1 MDFCGSIYKYYVTD
15 RLTCRKF
22 NDSEKFFRPYQPA
35 RTAQAGMGRYFMLMH
50 LADVL
55 LGFCRMTSYMCLRV
69 VRIVALNAS
78 LVFKGYMK
86 GIVLTVH

>member
-22 NDSEKFFRPYQPA
+22 NDSEKFFRPYLP
-35 RTAQAGMGRYFMLMH
+35 AQAGMGRYFMPMH

-55 LGFCRMTSYMCLRV
+55 PGFCRMTSYMCLRV

-78 LVFKGYMK
+78 LVFKGYTN
-86 GIVLTVH
+86 GIVLTVY